1 MFYRASYCCE
11 CGEKI
16 ERFSDSLLGNSKFC
30 EVCKPN
36 FRLENFA
43 PKGLAGIGLL
53 GAVFGF
59 GSLLQKPLEPKQL
72 IEKGEI
78 AKIASIPN
86 QSANSIKADKPVVN
100 LNASNVLPK
109 VETKK
114 ATPSFE
120 KQVSVSTEAKP
131 EIEVSEPAYYCGA
144 KTKKGSPCSRKVKG
158 AVRCW
163 QHVGQPAMLPTN
175 QLVAN

>member
-1 MFYRASYCCE
+1 MFYRANYCCE

-16 ERFSDSLLGNSKFC
+16 ERFSDSLLVNSKFC

-36 FRLENFA
+36 FRLETFG

-53 GAVFGF
+53 GVVFGF
-59 GSLLQKPLEPKQL
+59 GSFLQKPTEPKPL

-78 AKIASIPN
+78 ATIASIPN
-86 QSANSIKADKPVVN
+86 HSANSIKVEKPVVN
-100 LNASNVLPK
+100 LQAANALPK

-114 ATPSFE
+114 VTPSFE
-120 KQVSVSTEAKP
+120 KQGVVSEAKP

-163 QHVGQPAMLPTN
+163 QHAGQPAMLPTN
-175 QLVAN
+175 QLFAN

>member
-1 MFYRASYCCE
+1 MFYRANYCCE

-16 ERFSDSLLGNSKFC
+16 ERFSDSLLSNSKFC

-36 FRLENFA
+36 FKFENFA

-53 GAVFGF
+53 GAVFGV
-59 GSLLQKPLEPKQL
+59 GSFLQKPAEPKTLLQ
-72 IEKGEI
+72 KGEI
-78 AKIASIPN
+78 ATIASVPS
-86 QSANSIKADKPVVN
+86 QSANKLPVDKKVSNVN
-100 LNASNVLPK
+100 TANVSAKIETKNAS
-109 VETKK
+109 
-114 ATPSFE
+114 PSFE
-120 KQVSVSTEAKP
+120 KKAAVNSEAKP
-131 EIEVSEPAYYCGA
+131 VVEVSEPAYFCGA

-163 QHVGQPAMLPTN
+163 QHAGQSALLPAS

>member
-16 ERFSDSLLGNSKFC
+16 ERLSDSLLSSSKFC

-43 PKGLAGIGLL
+43 PKGLVGIGLL

-59 GSLLQKPLEPKQL
+59 GSFLQKPAEPRQQVQ
-72 IEKGEI
+72 KGEI
-78 AKIASIPN
+78 AMIASVPS
-86 QSANSIKADKPVVN
+86 QSANRIKAEKPAANLNVVN
-100 LNASNVLPK
+100 ASPK
-109 VETKK
+109 LETKK
-114 ATPSFE
+114 VTSSFE
-120 KQVSVSTEAKP
+120 KQVAVSKEAKP

-163 QHVGQPAMLPTN
+163 QHAGQPAMLPTN